1 MLLVSH
7 LIYDVLSIVCLL
19 RLGVLG
25 SFISLMPLLT
35 CDLLDSCGRLYVNM
49 GFERSAVGYAVSGVK
64 QTSALFTHALYALPA
79 HVRLGQCETFQ
90 NSATGTT
97 HLVMQC
103 RIAGLTKPLRQ
114 QFLALFYRS
123 ASRLPLPKL
132 EGPAPKVC
140 VEEALRAACLAFL

>member
-7 LIYDVLSIVCLL
+7 LIYDVLSIVCLF

-25 SFISLMPLLT
+25 SFISLVPLPT
-35 CDLLDSCGRLYVNM
+35 CDLLDSRFNRYAGV
-49 GFERSAVGYAVSGVK
+49 YAVSGVK
-64 QTSALFTHALYALPA
+64 QTSALFTHALHALPA
-79 HVRLGQCETFQ
+79 HVRLGQCETCQ

-114 QFLALFYRS
+114 
-123 ASRLPLPKL
+123 
-132 EGPAPKVC
+132 
-140 VEEALRAACLAFL
+140 